1 MPIKSRFS
9 VPVPNCSIQQW
20 VFGSAYGPLSNKKA
34 WIDVDRPDTHFL
46 TYSQG
51 RLLAKRI
58 AVGLIHNG
66 LNPGDRVLIY
76 SGNSIFF
83 PVIAMGVWMAGGVF
97 TGANHGY
104 VARELAFQLNDSGAC
119 MMMAAESVF
128 DVALEA
134 ANQVGMKHDRVF
146 MLDSTLPDS
155 PEVEKRPREGSRHWT
170 GLIASQA
177 KGNEFVW
184 AEPADSKNVTCGL
197 NYSSGTTGVPKGV
210 EISHYNHVA
219 NGIGA
224 IHFNKLD
231 PDYETKTS
239 RASALCFLP
248 MCHAFSMGYF
258 INYFPYEGVPV
269 YVMPSFDFPKMLAHI
284 KTFRIT
290 KLFAVPPILILI
302 SKHPLAR
309 RADLSSIDMI
319 ACGAAPLSKDTQREI
334 NSMVRQGASGAK
346 QGWGMTEATCM
357 AFSWDPTRPS
367 NASVGELV
375 ANCQAKLV
383 HLETGVEITEAN
395 QAGELWLAGPTIM
408 RGYWRNP
415 AATAEVSV
423 TDENGTQWLRTGDV
437 AYVDEFAS
445 GALFHVV
452 DRVKELIKVKGFQ
465 VAPAELEALLL
476 ERSDVAD
483 AAVIGVTI
491 DGEEVPRAYI
501 VKTPNSEDTTEDDI
515 ASWLASRVAR
525 HKRLAGG
532 VVFIDVI
539 PKIPSGKILR
549 KTLRERAKREVCNG
563 GEVRPKL

>member
-1 MPIKSRFS
+1 
-9 VPVPNCSIQQW
+9 
-20 VFGSAYGPLSNKKA
+20 
-34 WIDVDRPDTHFL
+34 
-46 TYSQG
+46 
-51 RLLAKRI
+51 
-58 AVGLIHNG
+58 
-66 LNPGDRVLIY
+66 
-76 SGNSIFF
+76 
-83 PVIAMGVWMAGGVF
+83 
-97 TGANHGY
+97 
-104 VARELAFQLNDSGAC
+104 
-119 MMMAAESVF
+119 
-128 DVALEA
+128 
-134 ANQVGMKHDRVF
+134 
-146 MLDSTLPDS
+146 
-155 PEVEKRPREGSRHWT
+155 
-170 GLIASQA
+170 
-177 KGNEFVW
+177 
-184 AEPADSKNVTCGL
+184 
-197 NYSSGTTGVPKGV
+197 
-210 EISHYNHVA
+210 
-219 NGIGA
+219 
-224 IHFNKLD
+224 
-231 PDYETKTS
+231 
-239 RASALCFLP
+239 

-258 INYFPYEGVPV
+258 INYLPYEGVPV
-269 YVMPSFDFPKMLAHI
+269 YVMPSFDFPRMLAHI

-290 KLFAVPPILILI
+290 KLFTVPPILILI

-319 ACGAAPLSKDTQREI
+319 ACGAAPLSKDTRREI
-334 NSMVRQGASGAK
+334 NSMLPQGRSVAK

-383 HLETGVEITEAN
+383 QLETGVEITEAN
-395 QAGELWLAGPTIM
+395 KPGELWLTGPTIM

-415 AATAEVSV
+415 TATAEVFV

-437 AYVDEFAS
+437 AYVEEFAP

-483 AAVIGVTI
+483 AAVIGVAI

-501 VKTPNSEDTTEDDI
+501 VKTPNSEHTTEDDI

-539 PKIPSGKILR
+539 PKIPVRFLHPLLLLPPASVSHQRTPRLTLNPQSGKILR

-563 GEVRPKL
+563 GEVCPKL